1 MTNTQMDS
9 PTAPIEES
17 SESPRSKWC
26 SRAYTAFGIFLG
38 SFVFVYFGSKQGIDL
53 EVYLEGGRAVVNGNE
68 LYTQAFGANLD
79 TPLPFTY
86 PPGAAVLAAILNIV
100 PGQLTFVLWAVAS
113 ILLLT
118 ALVRATFGS
127 FPGLNA
133 EQKTLRNH
141 FYWFAT
147 GLAIGASAPV
157 SSAVYLGQISIILV
171 VLVYFS
177 SVRAMERNGGFL
189 TGVMTGIKITP
200 GLFVVFYALERKW
213 RAVMLAGVGFVA
225 VLAVGLV
232 FAPQE
237 TFSYFSKV
245 LWTAE
250 RVGAIDHHMNGS
262 VLGIT
267 ARLSLPNEVGI
278 LLAALA
284 GVGALFLAHLTY
296 KRGLVSL
303 AICVVGL
310 GTCLASPISWIHHF
324 VWVIPTFGLLYPK
337 LKSNWQRGLSL
348 IAVSLIALHFEG
360 ISLVI
365 PATSIGSTLL
375 PAATVIATIILLTL
389 IYLVQKT
396 VVIQHDHGLTRA
408 NQLR

>member
-1 MTNTQMDS
+1 MRQ
-9 PTAPIEES
+9 
-17 SESPRSKWC
+17 SE
-26 SRAYTAFGIFLG
+26 
-38 SFVFVYFGSKQGIDL
+38 
-53 EVYLEGGRAVVNGNE
+53 
-68 LYTQAFGANLD
+68 
-79 TPLPFTY
+79 
-86 PPGAAVLAAILNIV
+86 
-100 PGQLTFVLWAVAS
+100 
-113 ILLLT
+113 
-118 ALVRATFGS
+118 
-127 FPGLNA
+127 
-133 EQKTLRNH
+133 
-141 FYWFAT
+141 
-147 GLAIGASAPV
+147 
-157 SSAVYLGQISIILV
+157 
-171 VLVYFS
+171 
-177 SVRAMERNGGFL
+177 
-189 TGVMTGIKITP
+189 
-200 GLFVVFYALERKW
+200 
-213 RAVMLAGVGFVA
+213 
-225 VLAVGLV
+225 
-232 FAPQE
+232 
-237 TFSYFSKV
+237 
-245 LWTAE
+245 
-250 RVGAIDHHMNGS
+250 
-262 VLGIT
+262 
-267 ARLSLPNEVGI
+267 LSLPNEVGI